1 MNMMN
6 GVTPAVVHH
15 LKVDYWKGKK
25 FDDPSSVALPL
36 PALDALQRPAP
47 SSVCVKVQVLVVKP
61 L

>member
-1 MNMMN
+1 MMN
-6 GVTPAVVHH
+6 EVAPSGCSSSEGR
-15 LKVDYWKGKK
+15 LLEGKK